1 MFVGIAK
8 YRRLKILFA
17 VIAFYG
23 FPPNVYAM
31 EAGEVQAYA
40 GFIADLINTAT
51 TLKQGVTCA
60 FGSDEISNA
69 IISQDSKSIN
79 LVKNPEKF
87 VQCKAIYVAS
97 GSEKFLK
104 SEIVK
109 FNKNKIMTVAIFD
122 GFVEIGGMIQVQMGR
137 RNFEITLN
145 SKEVKAA
152 SVRLNALLL
161 SLVIN

>member
-1 MFVGIAK
+1 MFAAIAK
-8 YRRLKILFA
+8 YRIIKTLF
-17 VIAFYG
+17 VVLAFCGLG
-23 FPPNVYAM
+23 FNANAM
-31 EAGEVQAYA
+31 EDGEVQAYA
-40 GFIADLINTAT
+40 GFITDLINTT
-51 TLKQGVTCA
+51 TTIKQGVTCV
-60 FGSDEISNA
+60 FGSDEIANA
-69 IISQDSKSIN
+69 IILHDSKSIN

-87 VQCKAIYVAS
+87 IQCKAIYVAS
-97 GSEKFLK
+97 GSEKFMK

-122 GFVEIGGMIQVQMGR
+122 GFVDAGGMVQVQMGR

-145 SKEVKAA
+145 SKEAKVA